1 MANISSITLPNGNNY
16 GFTGTVYN
24 VIGTQTAAT
33 GSWTGALH
41 GVSALYTGLTIMYYL
56 PWAGSGNATLNLT
69 LDDGTTT
76 GAVNCYYSNSRLTT
90 HYGKGCNIIMTYYKA
105 GDIKIDGTA
114 TTDNRWIANANYAD
128 GNSVAYRVT
137 TYYNRFKA
145 GANKIFP
152 YTIIMQCPDGRWE
165 SIVTSSSTGTS
176 KARNTHAFILGQIAV
191 MYANATYNENATVGD
206 NVVWDHATDLIDHR
220 YSFNTANNSTSGTTA
235 VKPIYLVG
243 SINPLDGY
251 FYLDTTW
258 WTQTLPTTN
267 DGKLYIYL
275 GDAYDY
281 YRMSF
286 RMNHPIYC
294 HTNGMI
300 REYAQD
306 CATINGLTVEKSV
319 PSNAKFTD
327 TTYTLQTSDN
337 YIGIKPSSGVAQY
350 VELNDVVNA
359 CLGTGSDT
367 TTYLRNDGTWATPTN
382 TTYSAGT
389 GLSLS
394 STTFNHSNSVT
405 AGTAGTSSATS
416 GSTLAVPYVTYDAQG
431 HVTASGTHTH
441 TVTGFSTTDTKNTAG
456 STDTS
461 SKIFLIGA
469 TSQAANPQ
477 TYSQDTAYVG
487 TDGCLYSGGSKVITD
502 ISEKVSKAG
511 DTMTGTLKVG
521 NPANNSTFPTVG
533 YAVHDVRGVAH
544 TPGGIDVGVNFFFSN
559 NTMPT
564 ADWYSGIYVK
574 GWSSGYNAWEIVGPS
589 TNADS
594 RLKPLYVRTSK
605 GNTEWGS
612 WRKIFDASNPP
623 TAAEVGV
630 FKKVWTNS
638 DPHTAHDYST
648 DATITI
654 DATDMANFTKVR
666 IDFFPVYAVYNMTS
680 QYFDLPSG
688 TTYPVSGGGTAFGT
702 YLTMCYRNIDIS
714 RTSATQLKITWAESG
729 KFATYGSSAR
739 TAGTAFMIPANIY
752 LTN

>member
-41 GVSALYTGLTIMYYL
+41 GVPALYTGLTIMYYL

-319 PSNAKFTD
+319 PSNAVFTD
-327 TTYTLQTSDN
+327 TKVTQTGTNTDAN
-337 YIGIKPSSGVAQY
+337 YEVLFSASASNNEETAIVRKCSGILCNPSIGELKPSKLTASTSVNGQSGY
-350 VELNDVVNA
+350 FTDELCTRWIAVKDGNNNSIGLFEA
-359 CLGTGSDT
+359 
-367 TTYLRNDGTWATPTN
+367 DGTDLIIDDVLVL
-382 TTYSAGT
+382 GIQ
-389 GLSLS
+389 
-394 STTFNHSNSVT
+394 NS
-405 AGTAGTSSATS
+405 
-416 GSTLAVPYVTYDAQG
+416 
-431 HVTASGTHTH
+431 
-441 TVTGFSTTDTKNTAG
+441 
-456 STDTS
+456 
-461 SKIFLIGA
+461 
-469 TSQAANPQ
+469 
-477 TYSQDTAYVG
+477 
-487 TDGCLYSGGSKVITD
+487 
-502 ISEKVSKAG
+502 
-511 DTMTGTLKVG
+511 
-521 NPANNSTFPTVG
+521 
-533 YAVHDVRGVAH
+533 
-544 TPGGIDVGVNFFFSN
+544 
-559 NTMPT
+559 
-564 ADWYSGIYVK
+564 
-574 GWSSGYNAWEIVGPS
+574 
-589 TNADS
+589 
-594 RLKPLYVRTSK
+594 
-605 GNTEWGS
+605 
-612 WRKIFDASNPP
+612 
-623 TAAEVGV
+623 V
-630 FKKVWTNS
+630 FKKVWSNS
-638 DPHTAHDYST
+638 DPHTSHDYST
-648 DATITI
+648 DSTII
-654 DATDMANFTKVR
+654 INADDLYNYTKVR

-680 QYFDLPSG
+680 QYFDLPDGS
-688 TTYPVSGGGTAFGT
+688 TYPIQQTPVAFGT
-702 YLTMCYRNIDIS
+702 YLTMCYRNITLK
-714 RTSATQLKITWAESG
+714 RTSATQLEITWGESG
-729 KFATYGSSAR
+729 KFATYGSSSR
-739 TAGTAFMIPANIY
+739 TAGAAFMTPATIY